1 MSEKLFYLL
10 QRLLR
15 QTWVRCALFSLVA
28 LLAVTLAK
36 LLGPFIPEDI
46 AFKLGSDSIGGL
58 LNILATSML
67 TVAVF
72 SASTMVSSFA
82 AVSSTATPRA
92 SQLLIEDST
101 IQNTLA
107 TFVGAFLYSVIA
119 LVGLNAQVYGG
130 GGRLVLFGFTLL
142 ILLVVVIVLLRWLDY
157 LSVLGRVGE
166 TISRV
171 EDATT
176 KAMAQRLHKPFMGGV
191 KQAEGASGEHILHA
205 PATGFVQHVSMD
217 ILQKCAQRTDAMIH
231 LHVQP
236 GDFVEPSMVIASSTR
251 TLDKEGCKAVSDA
264 VLIGP
269 ARTYDHDPRFGL
281 QVMGEIAARAL
292 SPAVNDPG
300 TAIVVLA
307 TAVRTMI
314 YWVEAQRA
322 QMQSLQHDD
331 ADADADAGQAGFD
344 RVFAPDVREAG
355 MLTDVFDPLARHG
368 ALAVDVGVALQH
380 ALASLRRL
388 NHVAFNP
395 MLDQISRDAIQRA
408 QHAGLFEPDLEC
420 LRKAALTERQ
430 ARPG

>member
-1 MSEKLFYLL
+1 MSEKLLYLL
-10 QRLLR
+10 QRLLHK
-15 QTWVRCALFSLVA
+15 TWVRCALFCLVA

-36 LLGPFIPEDI
+36 VLGPLIPEDI
-46 AFKLGSDSIGGL
+46 AFKLGSDSIGSL

-72 SASTMVSSFA
+72 SASTMVASFS
-82 AVSSTATPRA
+82 AVASTATPRA

-101 IQNTLA
+101 IQNALA

-119 LVGLNAQVYGG
+119 LVGLNAQIYGG

-142 ILLVVVIVLLRWLDY
+142 VLLMVVIVLLRWLDY
-157 LSVLGRVGE
+157 LSVLGRLGE

-171 EDATT
+171 ETATT
-176 KAMAQRLHKPFMGGV
+176 KAMAQRLKKPFMGGQ
-191 KQAEGASGEHILHA
+191 KQAEGAGGEHTLRS
-205 PATGFVQHVSMD
+205 PVTGFVQHVSMD
-217 ILQKCAQRTDAMIH
+217 ILQDCARRTDAMIH

-236 GDFVEPSMVIASSTR
+236 GDFVETSMVIASSTR
-251 TLDKEGCKAVSDA
+251 ALDAKSCKAVSDA
-264 VLIGP
+264 VLIGA
-269 ARTYDHDPRFGL
+269 ARTFDHDPRFGL
-281 QVMGEIAARAL
+281 RVMGEIAARAL

-300 TAIVVLA
+300 TAIEVLA

-314 YWVEAQRA
+314 YWVDEQRA
-322 QMQSLQHDD
+322 QIKCMESD
-331 ADADADAGQAGFD
+331 ASQAETPEFD
-344 RVFAPDVREAG
+344 RVSAPNLHEAG

-388 NHVAFNP
+388 NHTAFNA
-395 MLDQISRDAIQRA
+395 MLDQLSRDAIRRA
-408 QHAGLFEPDLEC
+408 EHAGLFEPDLAC
-420 LRKAALTERQ
+420 LREAALSERQ

>member
-1 MSEKLFYLL
+1 MSEKLLYLL

-15 QTWVRCALFSLVA
+15 KTWLRCALFSLVA

-36 LLGPFIPEDI
+36 LFGQFIPEDI
-46 AFKLGSDSIGGL
+46 ALKLGSDSIGSL

-82 AVSSTATPRA
+82 AVASTATPRA

-119 LVGLNAQVYGG
+119 LVGLNAQIYGG
-130 GGRLVLFGFTLL
+130 GGRLVLFGFTLV

-157 LSVLGRVGE
+157 LSVLGRMGE

-171 EDATT
+171 EAATT
-176 KAMAQRLHKPFMGGV
+176 KAMAQRLQKPFMGGR
-191 KQAEGASGEHILHA
+191 KQAEGASGEQTLRA

-217 ILQKCAQRTDAMIH
+217 ILQECAERTDAMIH

-236 GDFVEPSMVIASSTR
+236 GDFVEPSTVIASSTR
-251 TLDKEGCKAVSDA
+251 ALDTEGCKAVADA
-264 VLIGP
+264 VLIGA
-269 ARTYDHDPRFGL
+269 ARTFDYDPRFGL
-281 QVMGEIAARAL
+281 RVMGEIAARAL

-300 TAIVVLA
+300 TAIEVLA

-314 YWVEAQRA
+314 YWVDGQRA
-322 QMQSLQHDD
+322 PNKSTLPDD
-331 ADADADAGQAGFD
+331 SQAVQAEFD
-344 RVFAPDVREAG
+344 RVSAPDLREAG

-388 NHVAFNP
+388 NHAAFNP
-395 MLDQISRDAIQRA
+395 VLDQISREAIQRA
-408 QHAGLFEPDLEC
+408 AHAGLFEPDLEC
-420 LRKAALTERQ
+420 LRAAALSERQ

>member
-1 MSEKLFYLL
+1 MSEKLLYLL

-15 QTWVRCALFSLVA
+15 KTWVRCALFSLAA

-36 LLGPFIPEDI
+36 LLGPLIPEDI
-46 AFKLGSDSIGGL
+46 AFKLGSESIGSL

-82 AVSSTATPRA
+82 AVASTATPRA

-166 TISRV
+166 TIRRV
-171 EDATT
+171 EEATI
-176 KAMAQRLHKPFMGGV
+176 KAMAQRLHKPFMGGL
-191 KQAEGASGEHILHA
+191 KQAPGASGEHILHS
-205 PATGFVQHVSMD
+205 PTTGFVQHVSMD
-217 ILQKCAQRTDAMIH
+217 ILQDCAQQADAMMY

-236 GDFVEPSMVIASSTR
+236 GDFVETSTVIASSTKA
-251 TLDKEGCKAVSDA
+251 LGGQGCKAVSDA

-269 ARTYDHDPRFGL
+269 ARTFDHDPRFGL
-281 QVMGEIAARAL
+281 LVMGEIAARAL

-314 YWVEAQRA
+314 YWVDEQRA
-322 QMQSLQHDD
+322 QISSMQEDHS
-331 ADADADAGQAGFD
+331 DAGHAEFD
-344 RVFAPDVREAG
+344 QVSAPNLHEAG

-388 NHVAFNP
+388 NHTAFNP
-395 MLDQISRDAIQRA
+395 TLDQLSRDAIRRA
-408 QHAGLFEPDLEC
+408 EHAGLFEPDLEC
-420 LRKAALTERQ
+420 LREAALAERQ

>member
-1 MSEKLFYLL
+1 MSEKLIYLL
-10 QRLLR
+10 QRLLHK
-15 QTWVRCALFSLVA
+15 TWVRCALFSLVA
-28 LLAVTLAK
+28 VLAVALAK
-36 LLGPFIPEDI
+36 VLGPFIPEDV
-46 AFKLGSDSIGGL
+46 AFKLGADSIGSL

-72 SASTMVSSFA
+72 SASNMVSSFS
-82 AVSSTATPRA
+82 AVASTATPRA
-92 SQLLIEDST
+92 SQLLIEDNT

-119 LVGLNAQVYGG
+119 LVGLNAQIYGG
-130 GGRLVLFGFTLL
+130 GGRLVLFGFTLI

-171 EDATT
+171 EEATIE
-176 KAMAQRLHKPFMGGV
+176 AMAQRLEKPFMGGL

-217 ILQKCAQRTDAMIH
+217 ILQGCAQQADAMIH

-236 GDFVEPSMVIASSTR
+236 GDFVEPSMVIASSTQA
-251 TLDKEGCKAVSDA
+251 LDGEGCKAVADA
-264 VLIGP
+264 VLIGS
-269 ARTYDHDPRFGL
+269 ARTFDHDPRFGL
-281 QVMGEIAARAL
+281 LVMGEIAARAL

-300 TAIVVLA
+300 TAIVVLS

-314 YWVEAQRA
+314 YWVDAQRA
-322 QMQSLQHDD
+322 QIQSMQQDD
-331 ADADADAGQAGFD
+331 PDASHAEFD
-344 RVFAPDVREAG
+344 RVSAPGLREAG

-380 ALASLRRL
+380 ALASIRRL

-395 MLDQISRDAIQRA
+395 MLDQISREAIKRA
-408 QHAGLFEPDLEC
+408 VHAGLFQPDLEC
-420 LRKAALTERQ
+420 LREAALTERH

>member
-1 MSEKLFYLL
+1 MSEKLLYLL
-10 QRLLR
+10 QRLLH

-28 LLAVTLAK
+28 ILAVAMAK
-36 LLGPFIPEDI
+36 VLGPLIPADV
-46 AFKLGSDSIGGL
+46 AFKLGSDSIGSL
-58 LNILATSML
+58 LNIIATSML

-82 AVSSTATPRA
+82 AVASTATPRA

-171 EDATT
+171 EAATT
-176 KAMAQRLHKPFMGGV
+176 KAMAQRLHKPCMGGLG
-191 KQAEGASGEHILHA
+191 QAEGAGGEHILRI

-217 ILQKCAQRTDAMIH
+217 ILQECAQRTDAMIH

-236 GDFVEPSMVIASSTR
+236 GDFVEPSTVIASSTR
-251 TLDKEGCKAVSDA
+251 ALDPEDCKAVADA
-264 VLIGP
+264 VLIGS
-269 ARTYDHDPRFGL
+269 ARTFDHDPRFGL
-281 QVMGEIAARAL
+281 RVMGEIAARAL

-300 TAIVVLA
+300 TAIEVLA

-314 YWVEAQRA
+314 YWVDEQRA
-322 QMQSLQHDD
+322 QNKSMRHDD
-331 ADADADAGQAGFD
+331 PNAGHAEFD
-344 RVFAPDVREAG
+344 CVSAPDLRESG
-355 MLTDVFDPLARHG
+355 MLTDVFEPLARHG

-388 NHVAFNP
+388 NHTAFNP
-395 MLDQISRDAIQRA
+395 MLDQLSRDAIKRA
-408 QHAGLFEPDLEC
+408 MHAGLFEPDLEC
-420 LRKAALTERQ
+420 LREAALTERQ

>member
-1 MSEKLFYLL
+1 MSEKLIYLL
-10 QRLLR
+10 QRLLHK
-15 QTWVRCALFSLVA
+15 TWVRCALFSLAA

-36 LLGPFIPEDI
+36 VLGPLIPEDI
-46 AFKLGSDSIGGL
+46 AFKLGSDSIGSL

-119 LVGLNAQVYGG
+119 LIGLNAQIYGG

-142 ILLVVVIVLLRWLDY
+142 VLLVVVVVLLRWLDY

-166 TISRV
+166 TIRRV
-171 EDATT
+171 EVATT
-176 KAMAQRLHKPFMGGV
+176 KAMAQRLEKPFMGGL
-191 KQAEGASGEHILHA
+191 KQTEGISGEHPLRA

-217 ILQKCAQRTDAMIH
+217 ILQECAKRNDAMIH

-236 GDFVEPSMVIASSTR
+236 GDFVEPSMVIATSTR
-251 TLDKEGCKAVSDA
+251 ALDAEGCKAVGDA
-264 VLIGP
+264 VLIGES
-269 ARTYDHDPRFGL
+269 RTFDHDPRFGL
-281 QVMGEIAARAL
+281 LVMGEIAARAL

-314 YWVEAQRA
+314 YWVDEQRA
-322 QMQSLQHDD
+322 QIKSVQQDD
-331 ADADADAGQAGFD
+331 PDAGQPEFD
-344 RVFAPDVREAG
+344 RVSAPNLRESG

-388 NHVAFNP
+388 NHTAFNP
-395 MLDQISRDAIQRA
+395 MLDQLSRNAIQLA
-408 QHAGLFEPDLEC
+408 AHAGLFEPDLQC
-420 LRKAALTERQ
+420 LRDAALSERQ

>member
-1 MSEKLFYLL
+1 MSEKLIYLL
-10 QRLLR
+10 QRLLHK
-15 QTWVRCALFSLVA
+15 TWVRCALFSLVA

-36 LLGPFIPEDI
+36 VLGPLIPDDV
-46 AFKLGSDSIGGL
+46 AFKLGSDSIGSL

-82 AVSSTATPRA
+82 AVASTATPRA

-119 LVGLNAQVYGG
+119 LVGLNAQIYGG

-142 ILLVVVIVLLRWLDY
+142 VLLVVVIVLLRWLDY
-157 LSVLGRVGE
+157 LAVLGRVGE
-166 TISRV
+166 TIRRV
-171 EDATT
+171 EAATT
-176 KAMAQRLHKPFMGGV
+176 KAMAQRLHKPCMGGRA
-191 KQAEGASGEHILHA
+191 QAEGAGGEHTLRA
-205 PATGFVQHVSMD
+205 PATGFVQHVSLD
-217 ILQKCAQRTDAMIH
+217 ILQECAQRTDAMIH

-236 GDFVEPSMVIASSTR
+236 GDFVEPSTVIASSTR
-251 TLDKEGCKAVSDA
+251 ALDPEGCKAVADA
-264 VLIGP
+264 VLIGS
-269 ARTYDHDPRFGL
+269 ARTFDHDPRFGL
-281 QVMGEIAARAL
+281 LVMGEIAARAL

-314 YWVEAQRA
+314 YWVDEQRA
-322 QMQSLQHDD
+322 QNKSMQQDD
-331 ADADADAGQAGFD
+331 PNAGHAGFD
-344 RVFAPDVREAG
+344 RVYAPDLREAG

-388 NHVAFNP
+388 NHTAFNP
-395 MLDQISRDAIQRA
+395 MLDQLSRDAIKRA
-408 QHAGLFEPDLEC
+408 MHAGLFEPDLEC
-420 LRKAALTERQ
+420 LREAALTERQ
-430 ARPG
+430 AGPG